1 MNKFEFFGLNLGKL
15 PNYVRYFGSN
25 NVEGVPENWVEA
37 EMNLLEVEMSWVE
50 MDGAGWRWVDNL
62 VIPKL

>member
-1 MNKFEFFGLNLGKL
+1 MDKSEFFGLNLGKL
-15 PNYVRYFGSN
+15 PNDVRYFGSN

-37 EMNLLEVEMSWVE
+37 EMSWVE
-50 MDGAGWRWVDNL
+50 MDGAGWRWVHYL